1 MPTYQYQ
8 CLNCK
13 HQFELKQNFSD
24 KPKAVCPRCHGVAHR
39 LFSPVPILFKGPGFY
54 ITDSREEREGKFD
67 AKGLRRKEKEMD
79 KGGKKP

>member
-13 HQFELKQNFSD
+13 LQFELKQSFHD
-24 KPKAVCPRCHGVAHR
+24 KPIADCPTCCSIARR

-54 ITDSREEREGKFD
+54 VTDSRDDKERRLEAQG
-67 AKGLRRKEKEMD
+67 
-79 KGGKKP
+79 

>member
-8 CLNCK
+8 CLNCQ

-24 KPKAVCPRCHGVAHR
+24 KPIAVCQVCHGVAHR

-54 ITDSREEREGKFD
+54 ITDSRQEREERFD
-67 AKGLRRKEKEMD
+67 AKELKKKGKEMD
-79 KGGKKP
+79 KGDKK